1 MVCFCVHLQHNT
13 RVNHQNYSQ
22 PAASKF
28 EMSSC
33 FLTSWSHSDF
43 RYAIERQLLI
53 NQDVTEHFFHLKRH
67 DFFCQLS
74 LSADFLTFL
83 IYYRSYLRCVAD
95 VKILK
100 EYNEPAENV
109 GSENTILYVFISD
122 QRFFPG
128 WNFSFFS
135 ESLFILLIQGEMHQ
149 KSIFHV

>member
-1 MVCFCVHLQHNT
+1 MGENVKEHHLH
-13 RVNHQNYSQ
+13 
-22 PAASKF
+22 
-28 EMSSC
+28 
-33 FLTSWSHSDF
+33 L
-43 RYAIERQLLI
+43 ERR
-53 NQDVTEHFFHLKRH
+53 HFFW
-67 DFFCQLS
+67 QLS